1 MHICRPCKR
10 KRERPLLN
18 IVCMKDRGAQ
28 CTSSSQARWGRRV
41 VLVCALVRATTVS
54 AQGDRVH
61 VSRYTVDDGLAQN
74 LVTALVQDSAGFIWI
89 GTNRGLQ
96 RFDGY
101 SFVTYLS
108 LDANAPPELNNR
120 ITGLLVD
127 PGNRLWVNTPT
138 GIFYGRGR
146 LRPFESIAN
155 VGWWAPDSAGRL
167 WLFGN
172 TAIRSIEWR
181 NAEPRL
187 SPGTFEPIV
196 SCCTA
201 VATGSA
207 ALWAAPLPK
216 TSAPSGPAS
225 LWRIDAGSGERRRY
239 SLTTVTLVRVV
250 LEDGAGRVWVGGVGG
265 VEVLEPGAEQF
276 RALAEFRGTEAGD
289 IELDGSGGLLIATPR
304 GLARLDGGERTQAR
318 WAPREAFTEPMAPR
332 SVVRDHEGGFWLATT
347 TAGLL
352 RLDTRPLGFTHAAT
366 TSNPPL
372 RTSSDFVMALHEAR
386 DGSLWLGTLGGG
398 AYRLVDGGPLEPI
411 RHDPRTV
418 SDAQAGQIWSIDED
432 DAGNIWLATS
442 AGLCRSVQR
451 ALRCEHPGPG
461 TGDAGVVDLA
471 RALDGWLWYARGDY
485 GIGSFHPATGKLGDA
500 LNDRGHTIVVFAD
513 TDSSYLW
520 FGGQNLYRARITQG
534 KIRHPVEQIAVEL
547 SAEEQIYDIRRDRQ
561 GVVWLATERGLLRW
575 DAARQRFAAIDAAE
589 LRSTTVF
596 SIAEDSDGVFWLG
609 TAHGLVQYS
618 TATGTSRRY
627 RRQDGVQSGE
637 FNRRAAVRRRNGEM
651 VFGGVQGLTR
661 FRPEQV
667 NPRRDP
673 PLAFTR
679 AQKTTSDGTIEIDV
693 ANRTALRFGPGD
705 RAFTV
710 EFAALTYAPGPARRY
725 RYRLEGLSSDWIES
739 TDHSVT
745 YAMPPA
751 GDYEFQV
758 QTAAGSEGTWAE
770 PGASLTLLVVPP
782 MWRTGWFRLLAATL
796 VLATLWLLHRL
807 RLRQVLATE
816 RLRVRISRDLHDE
829 IGAGLSSIALLSDAV
844 STAGSIE
851 PRERT
856 QLHRIGQSARAMVAD
871 LRDIVWAIDPDGDR
885 LQDVVSRMKDVAA
898 DLLRDARVTF
908 HEPGEADLA
917 EKIGMAARRDLL
929 LIYKET
935 LHNIARHA
943 RASLVEIRLSARRD
957 VVVLEVDDDG
967 RGFDPA
973 AVRAGT
979 GLKSMHERAARIGG
993 RLELNS
999 RVAGGTQVRLTI
1011 KRT

>member
-1 MHICRPCKR
+1 MTGRPAHRTISRAC
-10 KRERPLLN
+10 PVGVCGLL
-18 IVCMKDRGAQ
+18 
-28 CTSSSQARWGRRV
+28 
-41 VLVCALVRATTVS
+41 LVCALARATAVS

-74 LVTALVQDSAGFIWI
+74 LVTALVQDRVGFIWI
-89 GTNRGLQ
+89 GTTRGLQ

-101 SFVTYLS
+101 TFVSYRS
-108 LDANAPPELNNR
+108 LDANAAPELNDR
-120 ITGLLVD
+120 IAGLLVD
-127 PGNRLWVNTPT
+127 SHNRLWVNTPT
-138 GIFYGRGR
+138 GLFYGRGR
-146 LRPFESIAN
+146 LRPFVSPAN
-155 VGWWAPDSAGRL
+155 IGGWAPDSAGRL
-167 WLFGN
+167 WLFGRSE
-172 TAIRSIEWR
+172 IRSVDWR

-187 SPGTFEPIV
+187 SSATFEPIA

-201 VATGSA
+201 VATGGRGV
-207 ALWAAPLPK
+207 LWAAPLPIAG
-216 TSAPSGPAS
+216 APSIPAS
-225 LWRIDAGSGERRRY
+225 VWRIDAGSGARRRY

-250 LEDGAGRVWVGGVGG
+250 LEDGAGRAWVGGVGG
-265 VEVLEPGAEQF
+265 VEVLEPGTDEF

-289 IELDGSGGLLIATPR
+289 IEPDGSGGLLIATPR
-304 GLARLDGGERTQAR
+304 GLARIDGGGRMQTR

-347 TAGLL
+347 TTGLV
-352 RLDTRPLGFTHAAT
+352 RLDTRPLGFTHVAS
-366 TSNPPL
+366 TSSPPL

-398 AYRLVDGGPLEPI
+398 AYRLVDGGTLEAF
-411 RHDPRTV
+411 RHHPG
-418 SDAQAGQIWSIDED
+418 DARADQVWSIDED

-442 AGLCRSVQR
+442 AGLCRPVEASM
-451 ALRCEHPGPG
+451 RCRHPGPG

-471 RALDGWLWYARGDY
+471 RTRDGWLWFARADY
-485 GIGSFHPATGKLGDA
+485 GVGSFHPATGRFGDA
-500 LNDRGHTIVVFAD
+500 LHDRGHTIAVFAD
-513 TDSSYLW
+513 TDSGYLW
-520 FGGQNLYRARITQG
+520 FGGQNLYRARITPGTIQQ
-534 KIRHPVEQIAVEL
+534 PVEQVAVEL
-547 SAEEQIYDIRRDRQ
+547 SPEEQIYDIRRDRQ
-561 GVVWLATERGLLRW
+561 GVVWLATARGLLRW
-575 DAARQRFAAIDAAE
+575 DATRQRFAAIDAAE
-589 LRSTTVF
+589 LRNTTVF
-596 SIAEDSDGVFWLG
+596 SIAEDTGGVFWLG

-618 TATGTSRRY
+618 AATGTARRY

-637 FNRRAAVRRRNGEM
+637 FNRRAAVLRRNGEM

-661 FRPEQV
+661 FRPELV
-667 NPRRDP
+667 NARRDP

-679 AQKTTSDGTIEIDV
+679 AQKATADGAIEIDV
-693 ANRTALRFGPGD
+693 ANPAVLRFGPGD
-705 RAFTV
+705 RAFTI

-725 RYRLEGLSSDWIES
+725 RYRLEGLSGDWIES

-758 QTAAGSEGTWAE
+758 QTAAGSEASWAE
-770 PGASLTLLVVPP
+770 PGASLSLHVVPP
-782 MWRTGWFRLLAATL
+782 FWRTGWFRLLVATL
-796 VLATLWLLHRL
+796 VLVTLWLLHRL

-829 IGAGLSSIALLSDAV
+829 IGAGLSSIALLSDAIG
-844 STAGSIE
+844 TTGSIE
-851 PRERT
+851 ARDRT
-856 QLHRIGQSARAMVAD
+856 QLHRIGQSARTMVAD
-871 LRDIVWAIDPDGDR
+871 LRDIVWAIDPEGDR

-943 RASLVEIRLSARRD
+943 RATLVEIRLSARRD
-957 VVVLEVDDDG
+957 VVVLEVEDDG

-979 GLKSMHERAARIGG
+979 GLKSMHERAVRLGG
-993 RLELNS
+993 RLELNP
-999 RVAGGTQVRLTI
+999 RVAGGTQMRLTI